1 MTFFNLSISWSFFS
15 RSSFSCSVRG
25 SWEVWWE
32 SVRLRDK
39 LHWPPWSYQ
48 QSLKGRFA
56 KMIFYTKQICSRPY
70 RFMLCWSRDLGV
82 SAVRKLLPSF
92 FLLYDFA
99 NVILKLVKELVF
111 WRCGQF
117 GLLESG
123 FSILIIKIT
132 HTHTQPT
139 QFALVH
145 VISPPVHYIHPYI
158 TGFKTLDRS
167 TASQTPNTTVMPYL
181 TSFSCFLL
189 SWSVKEN
196 RGF

>member
-70 RFMLCWSRDLGV
+70 RFMLCWSRDLEA
-82 SAVRKLLPSF
+82 SAVRKLLTSF

-99 NVILKLVKELVF
+99 NVILKLVEELVF
-111 WRCGQF
+111 WRCGRF
-117 GLLESG
+117 GLLEWCHQW
-123 FSILIIKIT
+123 IQNLNYDIT
-132 HTHTQPT
+132 HTHTT
-139 QFALVH
+139 QFAPVH
-145 VISPPVHYIHPYI
+145 VISPPFHHIHPHM
-158 TGFKTLDRS
+158 TGFTLCRS
-167 TASQTPNTTVMPYL
+167 TIVSPTH
-181 TSFSCFLL
+181 
-189 SWSVKEN
+189 
-196 RGF
+196 